1 MTLSTLIRKG
11 GLAKVATATPATLA
25 TQGAVNAGT
34 VAEVASVAV
43 AKPRDDE
50 TDPLIPAAEARR
62 QRVIAMLA
70 DDPGLQYAVTTDA
83 DADPEAV
90 ILALAIRGR
99 ATCELRIPRVKYD
112 PFLLLTLIER
122 HGGMVH

>member
-62 QRVIAMLA
+62 QRVMAMLA
-70 DDPGLQYAVTTDA
+70 DNPGIRYAVESSPQINPATHGVGYSNFGYSNL
-83 DADPEAV
+83 ESGLN
-90 ILALAIRGR
+90 IFYIAIESAKAHFSRSVR
-99 ATCELRIPRVKYD
+99 NA
-112 PFLLLTLIER
+112 
-122 HGGMVH
+122 

>member
-43 AKPRDDE
+43 AKLRDDE
-50 TDPLIPAAEARR
+50 IDTLSPAAKARR

-70 DDPGLQYAVTTDA
+70 ENPGIRYAMTTDI

-90 ILALAIRGR
+90 ILALAIRGV
-99 ATCELRIPRVKYD
+99 ASCELRIPRAKYD
-112 PFLLLTLIER
+112 PFLLLSLIER
-122 HGGMVH
+122 RGGTVH